1 MARDSADQA
10 AILDSLATTKKEYE
24 TIFDAVSEA
33 IFLVD
38 VDEDETIRF
47 QRFNQREEEFTGKST
62 EEVRGKTPVEVF
74 GEELGKRLRN
84 NYRRCIEQKEP
95 VTYEETIQMDAEPT
109 VWQTTLTPIVENG
122 QVQRIVGSG
131 REITEL
137 RNSKQELERRLSFLE
152 NISEVIAVLD
162 ETGIVQYQNHCREH
176 LPGPDVFDLTGAE
189 PSEYIHPDD
198 REEAMETFRSVLES
212 PGKTAHNELRIEQI
226 NGEFGWYEQRVVNLV
241 DDPAVQGVLVSSRD
255 ISDRKAKQAKLEGIF
270 EAARDVSFVIAK
282 PTADGADARIQE
294 FSPGAERLF
303 GYDRKEAIGESIG
316 LLHQQHE
323 IEQIP
328 EIKDLIESGESWYDE
343 IKHVRKDGST
353 FAALLSI
360 HPVKLEGQTC
370 FLGVSIDISE
380 RKERERALKELH
392 GSTRDLMTATT
403 AEEVVTI
410 GSNAAAEVL
419 NHVINGIHLYEP
431 DEDAL
436 VPVAWTD
443 NSEKLLDEA
452 PPILGIKDSLAG
464 QVYRTGVS
472 EYYPDITNEP
482 GRFATDTPFG
492 SELVL
497 PLDEH
502 GVFILSS
509 TATEAFSQI
518 DKTLAQVL
526 ATNIKTALDRVE
538 QRQEIE
544 RQNERLNKF
553 ASVLSHDLRNP
564 LSVASG
570 RLELAQSESDST
582 HLDAVSQAH
591 ARMETLIDDLLTLA
605 REGNS
610 VGELESVR
618 LDSLVEGCWRNVDTE
633 EATIRIEAERTIR
646 ADRSRLQQLLEN
658 LFRNAV
664 EHSGKNVSITVG
676 VFDTG
681 FYIED
686 DGQGIPPERR
696 DKVFDIGY
704 STADEGTGFGLA
716 IVRRIAEA
724 HGWNISAIE
733 ASTGGARFEITG
745 VDIVSQ

>member
-1 MARDSADQA
+1 
-10 AILDSLATTKKEYE
+10 
-24 TIFDAVSEA
+24 
-33 IFLVD
+33 
-38 VDEDETIRF
+38 
-47 QRFNQREEEFTGKST
+47 
-62 EEVRGKTPVEVF
+62 
-74 GEELGKRLRN
+74 
-84 NYRRCIEQKEP
+84 
-95 VTYEETIQMDAEPT
+95 
-109 VWQTTLTPIVENG
+109 
-122 QVQRIVGSG
+122 
-131 REITEL
+131 
-137 RNSKQELERRLSFLE
+137 
-152 NISEVIAVLD
+152 
-162 ETGIVQYQNHCREH
+162 
-176 LPGPDVFDLTGAE
+176 
-189 PSEYIHPDD
+189 
-198 REEAMETFRSVLES
+198 
-212 PGKTAHNELRIEQI
+212 
-226 NGEFGWYEQRVVNLV
+226 
-241 DDPAVQGVLVSSRD
+241 
-255 ISDRKAKQAKLEGIF
+255 
-270 EAARDVSFVIAK
+270 
-282 PTADGADARIQE
+282 
-294 FSPGAERLF
+294 
-303 GYDRKEAIGESIG
+303 
-316 LLHQQHE
+316 
-323 IEQIP
+323 
-328 EIKDLIESGESWYDE
+328 
-343 IKHVRKDGST
+343 
-353 FAALLSI
+353 
-360 HPVKLEGQTC
+360 
-370 FLGVSIDISE
+370 
-380 RKERERALKELH
+380 
-392 GSTRDLMTATT
+392 MTATT

-436 VPVAWTD
+436 VPVAWTN

-745 VDIVSQ
+745 VDTVSQ

>member
-162 ETGIVQYQNHCREH
+162 ETGIIQYQNHCREH

-553 ASVLSHDLRNP
+553 GSVLSHDLRNP

-724 HGWNISAIE
+724 HGWNISAVE

>member
-1 MARDSADQA
+1 MARDSAEQA

-282 PTADGADARIQE
+282 PTADGTDARIQE

-745 VDIVSQ
+745 VDTVSQ

>member
-282 PTADGADARIQE
+282 PTADGTDARIQE

-745 VDIVSQ
+745 VDTVSQ

>member
-162 ETGIVQYQNHCREH
+162 ETGIIQYQNHCREH

-431 DEDAL
+431 DEGAL

-724 HGWNISAIE
+724 HGWNISAVE

>member
-1 MARDSADQA
+1 MARDSAEQA

-38 VDEDETIRF
+38 IDEDETIRF

-282 PTADGADARIQE
+282 PTADGTDARIQE

-436 VPVAWTD
+436 VPVAWTN

-745 VDIVSQ
+745 VDTVSQ

>member
-162 ETGIVQYQNHCREH
+162 ETGIIQYQNHCREH

-553 ASVLSHDLRNP
+553 GSVLSHDLRNP

>member
-1 MARDSADQA
+1 MARDSAEQA
-10 AILDSLATTKKEYE
+10 AILDSLATTQKEYE

-745 VDIVSQ
+745 VDTVSQ

>member
-109 VWQTTLTPIVENG
+109 VWQTTLTPIVKNG

-176 LPGPDVFDLTGAE
+176 LPGPDVFDLTGSE

-392 GSTRDLMTATT
+392 GST
-403 AEEVVTI
+403 
-410 GSNAAAEVL
+410 
-419 NHVINGIHLYEP
+419 
-431 DEDAL
+431 
-436 VPVAWTD
+436 PV
-443 NSEKLLDEA
+443 S
-452 PPILGIKDSLAG
+452 
-464 QVYRTGVS
+464 
-472 EYYPDITNEP
+472 YP
-482 GRFATDTPFG
+482 
-492 SELVL
+492 
-497 PLDEH
+497 
-502 GVFILSS
+502 
-509 TATEAFSQI
+509 
-518 DKTLAQVL
+518 
-526 ATNIKTALDRVE
+526 
-538 QRQEIE
+538 
-544 RQNERLNKF
+544 
-553 ASVLSHDLRNP
+553 
-564 LSVASG
+564 
-570 RLELAQSESDST
+570 
-582 HLDAVSQAH
+582 
-591 ARMETLIDDLLTLA
+591 
-605 REGNS
+605 
-610 VGELESVR
+610 
-618 LDSLVEGCWRNVDTE
+618 
-633 EATIRIEAERTIR
+633 
-646 ADRSRLQQLLEN
+646 
-658 LFRNAV
+658 
-664 EHSGKNVSITVG
+664 
-676 VFDTG
+676 
-681 FYIED
+681 
-686 DGQGIPPERR
+686 
-696 DKVFDIGY
+696 
-704 STADEGTGFGLA
+704 
-716 IVRRIAEA
+716 
-724 HGWNISAIE
+724 
-733 ASTGGARFEITG
+733 
-745 VDIVSQ
+745 